1 MIANNYKGIFTA
13 YNSNLLLESKVRTYF
28 FWILLVAVQ
37 SVWIANSDG
46 FYFIDDSSHYNFNRH
61 YIEQADQSIGAWH
74 RMGRVLLFALPAQ
87 FGLKGVQIASAI
99 LFIITI
105 YFAYKILR
113 HKNVRYAEW
122 VIPIIGFQ
130 PVLFNVSY
138 TSLAELPAA
147 FLIVLA
153 FYMYLKEKP
162 EWTLVTSSLVFL
174 FRTEYY
180 YVAGLFVL
188 IYAVQKKWKILPY
201 VLVGP
206 LLWYLY
212 TTLITLNP
220 AQFFYDMTLHSRLPK
235 IDTGV
240 DWYYYLL
247 HSAKIYGFLQA
258 IFFVTGAVILAF
270 KKQLKD
276 YALLLIIVFA
286 GIFIQTLFAL
296 KELNLTCSIG
306 QLRYIAVVGPVF
318 GIVSAAGISYFF
330 ESVKNNIFRNTLMT
344 IILLVMFS
352 LGPYATPYHN
362 KFAIE
367 KVSDDI
373 TGLASKNYP
382 EYMVLS
388 NMHPLANAMDEP
400 QTGGDRFKTL
410 TQSNVEKYNKVLIVW
425 CSYLEGSPF
434 VNENVTLDE
443 ITSIHNIK
451 LIKEY
456 KDTVNNCFSSP
467 MYLKYRKEGDEY
479 KSSRK
484 FIDYLIADQTT
495 WETIDIRVFLKE

>member
-1 MIANNYKGIFTA
+1 MET
-13 YNSNLLLESKVRTYF
+13 KVRTYF
-28 FWILLVAVQ
+28 FWSLLVVVQ
-37 SVWIANSDG
+37 AVWIANSDG

-61 YIEQADQSIGAWH
+61 FIEQIGQSTGAWH

-138 TSLAELPAA
+138 TSLAEVPAG

-153 FYMYLKEKP
+153 YYLYLKEKT
-162 EWTLVTSSLVFL
+162 EWVLVTASLVFL

-188 IYAVQKKWKILPY
+188 IYAYQKKWKILPY

-212 TTLITLNP
+212 STFITLNP
-220 AQFFYDMTLHSRLPK
+220 IQFFYDMTLHSRLPK

-247 HSAKIYGFLQA
+247 HSPKIYGFLQA
-258 IFFVTGAVILAF
+258 IFFITGTVILAF

-276 YALLLIIVFA
+276 YALVLIIVFT
-286 GIFIQTLFAL
+286 GIFIQTLFAM

-306 QLRYIAVVGPVF
+306 QLRYIAVVGPMF
-318 GIVSAAGISYFF
+318 GIVSASGISYLFGTI
-330 ESVKNNIFRNTLMT
+330 KNNAFRNTLMT
-344 IILLVMFS
+344 IILLAMFA

-373 TGLASKNYP
+373 TELASKNYP
-382 EYMVLS
+382 EHKLLS
-388 NMHPLANAMDEP
+388 NMHQLANATDEP
-400 QTGGDRFKTL
+400 QTGGERFKILNQT
-410 TQSNVEKYNKVLIVW
+410 NVEKYNKSLIVW

-443 ITSIHNIK
+443 INSIPNIK
-451 LIKEY
+451 LVKEY
-456 KDTVNNCFSSP
+456 KDTVNNCYSSP
-467 MYLKYRKEGDEY
+467 MYYKYRKEGDEF

-484 FIDYLIADQTT
+484 FIDYLTADQTT
-495 WETIDIRVFLKE
+495 WETFDIKVFLKE